1 MDKEL
6 KEFFADTRNKLQM
19 NRQVLEVIFSERI
32 PSKRHVKIALEN
44 IDHIEKSIS
53 LLESAG
59 WSILTDTEFDFK
71 NLGFFYLPVSCY
83 FPS

>member
-1 MDKEL
+1 MKVEKMDKGL

-19 NRQVLEVIFSERI
+19 NRQVLEVVFSEKI

-59 WSILTDTEFDFK
+59 
-71 NLGFFYLPVSCY
+71 
-83 FPS
+83 